1 MPADATPITEHQFP
15 DANRKEMIRARELLT
30 DSGSIFVQMWKI
42 AARCIRVLRVINLE
56 LTVKSDHL
64 NT

>member
-1 MPADATPITEHQFP
+1 MVEVKDKDENLTREP
-15 DANRKEMIRARELLT
+15 EMIRARELLT
-30 DSGSIFVQMWKI
+30 DSGFIFVQMWKI